1 MKLHNFGSF
10 IEGVV
15 SATSSGR
22 SREKNKWMKQ
32 TSPSCLHHRK
42 MVDFKSVK
50 VMRSGKTLAHL
61 QPFRPKKKWTNRKP
75 QQKAKQQCVFSTPQ
89 MQSPISGEWQRYQG
103 FPARS
108 RANAFCHSLLRT
120 RIAGAARQINK
131 RARSVNSADFSMPLW
146 MPQFV

>member
-15 SATSSGR
+15 SATSRGR
-22 SREKNKWMKQ
+22 SRAKNTWMKQ

-61 QPFRPKKKWTNRKP
+61 QPFHPKKKRTNRKP
-75 QQKAKQQCVFSTPQ
+75 HKKQSNNAFSTPQ
-89 MQSPISGEWQRYQG
+89 MQSPISGEWQLYHG

-120 RIAGAARQINK
+120 RIAGASRQINK
-131 RARSVNSADFSMPLW
+131 RARSVNSADFSVPL
-146 MPQFV
+146 